1 MEKMSKEKIEITVI
15 TRLELNISVS
25 DLLEICVV
33 KGLRRVTLENG

>member
-25 DLLEICVV
+25 DLLEVCVV